1 MIFFLYGPDTFRSKE
16 KLNAIVKRFL
26 DNVEN
31 ADNSLLRID
40 GQKTNLQEINQSI
53 KGESLFSD
61 KKMLIIED
69 ILENKS
75 KDFLEKFLDY
85 LKKEKISDSPHAI
98 VFFENDID
106 EKKLLAPAKKLLKYL
121 SKEKFA
127 QEFKEMTPYQAKT
140 WIKEYVNKYH
150 KEITDSASSE
160 LIKNLGTNLWALK
173 NELHKLCHLSKES
186 TISLELVK
194 NNINLEI
201 HENIFALTDSLG
213 KKDYKTAL
221 TLLHEQLQ
229 TEFSPEY
236 VLAMIRRQFQQIVQ
250 AKIAQDKGKSANDIA
265 SEFGLHPFV
274 AKKACAQA
282 RQFELSAVKEHL
294 HELNAIEHISKTGSL
309 QLETALEHFI
319 TKKI

>member
-1 MIFFLYGPDTFRSKE
+1 MIFFLYGSDTFRSKE
-16 KLNAIVKRFL
+16 KLSAIVKRFL
-26 DNVEN
+26 DNVKN

-40 GQKTNLQEINQSI
+40 GQKTNLQEINQAI
-53 KGESLFSD
+53 KGESLFSE

-69 ILENKS
+69 ILENKN
-75 KDFLEKFLDY
+75 KEFMDKFLDY

-106 EKKLLAPAKKLLKYL
+106 EKKLSAAGKKLFKYL

-127 QEFKEMTPYQAKT
+127 QEFKLMTPYQAKS
-140 WIKEYVNKYH
+140 WIKEYAAKYNK
-150 KEITDSASSE
+150 EVSDSASNE

-173 NELHKLCHLSKES
+173 NELHKLCHLSKEP

-194 NNINLEI
+194 ENITLEI
-201 HENIFALTDSLG
+201 HENIFALTDALG

-221 TLLHEQLQ
+221 TLLNEQLQ

-236 VLAMIRRQFQQIVQ
+236 VIAMIRRQFQQIIQ
-250 AKIAQDKGKSANDIA
+250 AKIAQDKGKSASDIA
-265 SEFGLHPFV
+265 NEFSIHPYV

-282 RQFELSAVKEHL
+282 RQFELRVIKEHL
-294 HELNAIEHISKTGSL
+294 HELNEIEHLSRTGAL
-309 QLETALEHFI
+309 ELETALEHFI

>member
-1 MIFFLYGPDTFRSKE
+1 MIFFLYGSDTFRSKE

-26 DNVEN
+26 DNVKN

-40 GQKTNLQEINQSI
+40 GQKTNLEEINQSI
-53 KGESLFSD
+53 KGESLFSE

-69 ILENKS
+69 ILKNKNKS
-75 KDFLEKFLDY
+75 FLEKFLDY
-85 LKKEKISDSPHAI
+85 LKKEKISDSPDAI
-98 VFFENDID
+98 VFFENDFE
-106 EKKLLAPAKKLLKYL
+106 EKKLLAEAKKLLKYL

-127 QEFKEMTPYQAKT
+127 QEFKAMTPYQAKS
-140 WIKEYVNKYH
+140 WIKEYVNKYN
-150 KEITDSASSE
+150 KEISDSASNE

-173 NELHKLCHLSKES
+173 NELHKLCHLSKET

-194 NNINLEI
+194 ANINLEI
-201 HENIFALTDSLG
+201 HENIFALTDALG

-236 VLAMIRRQFQQIVQ
+236 VMAMIRRQFQQIAQ

-265 SEFGLHPFV
+265 TEFAIHPFV

-282 RQFELSAVKEHL
+282 RQFELEAIKGHL
-294 HELNAIEHISKTGSL
+294 HELNQIEYLSKIGSL
-309 QLETALEHFI
+309 ELETALEHFI

>member
-16 KLNAIVKRFL
+16 KLNAIVKRFV
-26 DNVEN
+26 DNVKN

-40 GQKTNLQEINQSI
+40 GQKTNLEEINQGI
-53 KGESLFSD
+53 KGESLFSE
-61 KKMLIIED
+61 KKMLIIEN
-69 ILENKS
+69 ILENEN

-98 VFFENDID
+98 VFFENDIV
-106 EKKLLAPAKKLLKYL
+106 EKKLLAPAKKLFKYL

-127 QEFKEMTPYQAKT
+127 QEFKLMTPYQTKS
-140 WIKEYVNKYH
+140 WIKEYINKH
-150 KEITDSASSE
+150 NKEITDSASSE
-160 LIKNLGTNLWALK
+160 LIKNLGSNLWSFK
-173 NELHKLCHLSKES
+173 NELHKLCHLSKEA

-194 NNINLEI
+194 DNINLEI

-221 TLLHEQLQ
+221 TLLNEQLQ

-250 AKIAQDKGKSANDIA
+250 SKIAQDKGKSANDIA

-282 RQFELSAVKEHL
+282 RQFELNAIKKHL
-294 HELNAIEHISKTGSL
+294 HELNEIEHLSKTGSL
-309 QLETALEHFI
+309 ELETALEHFI

>member
-1 MIFFLYGPDTFRSKE
+1 MIFFLYGPDTFRSRE
-16 KLNAIVKRFL
+16 KLKAIVKKFIN
-26 DNVEN
+26 NVKN
-31 ADNSLLRID
+31 ADSSLLRIE
-40 GQKTNLQEINQSI
+40 GQKTNIQEINQSI
-53 KGESLFSD
+53 KGESLFSE

-69 ILENKS
+69 ILENNN

-98 VFFENDID
+98 VFFENNID
-106 EKKLLAPAKKLLKYL
+106 EKKLLTPAKKLFKYL

-127 QEFKEMTPYQAKT
+127 QEFKLMTPYQTKS
-140 WIKEYVNKYH
+140 WIKEYVNRYN
-150 KEITDSASSE
+150 KEITDSASNE

-173 NELHKLCHLSKES
+173 NELHKLCHLNKET

-194 NNINLEI
+194 ANINLEI

-221 TLLHEQLQ
+221 TLLSEQLQ

-236 VLAMIRRQFQQIVQ
+236 VLAMIRRQFQQIIQ

-282 RQFELSAVKEHL
+282 RQFELNTIKEHL
-294 HELNAIEHISKTGSL
+294 YEINKIEYLSKTGGL
-309 QLETALEHFI
+309 ELETALEHFI
-319 TKKI
+319 SKKI

>member
-16 KLNAIVKRFL
+16 KLNAIIKRF
-26 DNVEN
+26 VENIKN

-40 GQKTNLQEINQSI
+40 GQKTNLEEINQGI
-53 KGESLFSD
+53 KGESLFSE

-69 ILENKS
+69 ILENRN

-85 LKKEKISDSPHAI
+85 LKKEKISDNSHAI
-98 VFFENDID
+98 VFFENNID

-127 QEFKEMTPYQAKT
+127 QEFKLMTPYQTKS
-140 WIKEYVNKYH
+140 WIKEYVDKH
-150 KEITDSASSE
+150 DKEITNSASNE
-160 LIKNLGTNLWALK
+160 LIKNLGSNLWALK

-194 NNINLEI
+194 ENINLEI
-201 HENIFALTDSLG
+201 QENIFALTDALG

-221 TLLHEQLQ
+221 TLLNEQLQ

-236 VLAMIRRQFQQIVQ
+236 LLAMIRRQFQQIIQ
-250 AKIAQDKGKSANDIA
+250 AKIAQDKGKSANDI
-265 SEFGLHPFV
+265 SNEFGLHPFV

-282 RQFELSAVKEHL
+282 RQFELNAIKENL
-294 HELNAIEHISKTGSL
+294 HELNKIEYLSKTGSTE
-309 QLETALEHFI
+309 LETALEHFI

>member
-16 KLNAIVKRFL
+16 KLNAITKRFIE
-26 DNVEN
+26 NVEN
-31 ADNSLLRID
+31 ADNSLLRVE
-40 GQKTNLQEINQSI
+40 GQKTNLKEINQAI
-53 KGESLFSD
+53 KGESLFSE
-61 KKMLIIED
+61 KKMLIVED

-75 KDFLEKFLDY
+75 KEFLEDFLNY
-85 LKKEKISDSPHAI
+85 LKKEKISESQHAI
-98 VFFENDID
+98 VFFEYDID
-106 EKKLLAPAKKLLKYL
+106 EKKLIAPAKKLFKYL
-121 SKEKFA
+121 CKEKFA
-127 QEFKEMTPYQAKT
+127 QEFKLMTPYQAKS
-140 WIKEYVNKYH
+140 WIKEYVNKYN
-150 KEITDSASSE
+150 KEITDNASNE
-160 LIKNLGTNLWALK
+160 LVKNLGTNLWSLK

-194 NNINLEI
+194 DNINLEI

-221 TLLHEQLQ
+221 TLLSEQLQ

-236 VLAMIRRQFQQIVQ
+236 VLAMIRRQFQQIIQ

-282 RQFELSAVKEHL
+282 RQFELNTIKEHL
-294 HELNAIEHISKTGSL
+294 YEINEIEYLSKTGGL
-309 QLETALEHFI
+309 ELETALEHFI
-319 TKKI
+319 SKKI